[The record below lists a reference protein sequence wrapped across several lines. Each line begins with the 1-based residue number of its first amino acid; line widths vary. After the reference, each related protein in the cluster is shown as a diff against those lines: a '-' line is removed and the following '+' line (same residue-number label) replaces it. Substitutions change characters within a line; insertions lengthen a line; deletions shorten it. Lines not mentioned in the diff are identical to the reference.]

1 MKFPSAIKG
10 SQTGSVLIEVMVA
23 ALLFIVGLMGLV
35 GVSGKSVVTQSD
47 IQYRTEATKHASEM
61 IDTMWLNVDRSS
73 PAATS
78 ASLLTFQHL
87 PGGGNCNFNG
97 AASGNAMVTAW
108 VNKIRNGAIIPPAV
122 IADPATRLPGS
133 SASTQQIVFNA
144 ANNNEVTVRVCWRSS
159 NDEVAR
165 QHVMRAYIN

>member
-1 MKFPSAIKG
+1 MKGGVKPSL
-10 SQTGSVLIEVMVA
+10 SQRGSVLIEAMVA

-78 ASLLTFQHL
+78 ASLLGFQHQ
-87 PGGGNCNFNG
+87 PAGANCNF
-97 AASGNAMVTAW
+97 SGNASANALVTAW
-108 VNKIRNGAIIPPAV
+108 VDKIRNGAIVPPAV
-122 IADPATRLPGS
+122 LPDPATRLPGS
-133 SASTQQIVFNA
+133 TAAMQQIVFNA